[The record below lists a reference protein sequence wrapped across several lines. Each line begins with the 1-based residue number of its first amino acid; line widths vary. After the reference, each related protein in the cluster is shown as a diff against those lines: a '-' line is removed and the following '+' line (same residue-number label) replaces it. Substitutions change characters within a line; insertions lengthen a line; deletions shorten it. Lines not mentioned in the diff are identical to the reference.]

1 MITAREIIT
10 SLFGAWR
17 LAQFQADGLRYLDAS
32 RDGARRSFWAAVIA
46 LPAAIPLILLRLSM
60 FPPRDDD
67 LRVACIELVGYV
79 IGWVAFPVVAQIAAR
94 IAEREQHF
102 ARVVCAYNWTS
113 LLQIGVL
120 LLSTP
125 ISAAGI
131 LPPAVEILFELGVR
145 AALIAYLAFT
155 IRVALDVP
163 WPAAI
168 GLALVEFFLGI
179 SVFRT
184 VITLEDAWPMLPGA
198 V

>member
-1 MITAREIIT
+1 MITVREVVT

-32 RDGARRSFWAAVIA
+32 REGARRSFWAALLA
-46 LPAAIPLILLRLSM
+46 LPAAIPLTLIRLSM
-60 FPPRDDD
+60 FPPRDDE
-67 LRVACIELVGYV
+67 LRVFFIEAVAYV
-79 IGWVAFPVVAQIAAR
+79 IGWAAFPVVAQIAAR

-113 LLQIGVL
+113 LLQICVL
-120 LLSTP
+120 LVCAP

-131 LPPAVEILFELGVR
+131 LPTGIEMLFELGVR

-155 IRVALDVP
+155 IRVALDVA

-184 VITLEDAWPMLPGA
+184 VITLEDAWPLALGA
-198 V
+198 A

>member
-1 MITAREIIT
+1 MITTREIVT

-32 RDGARRSFWAAVIA
+32 REGARRSFWAAVIA
-46 LPAAIPLILLRLSM
+46 LPAAIPLTLIRLSM

-67 LRVACIELVGYV
+67 LRVVLIETVAYV
-79 IGWVAFPVVAQIAAR
+79 IGWAAFPVIAQIAAK

-113 LLQIGVL
+113 LLQVGVL
-120 LLSTP
+120 LLCAP

-131 LPPAVEILFELGVR
+131 LPSAFEIMFELVVR

-155 IRVALDVP
+155 IRVALDVH

-184 VITLEDAWPMLPGA
+184 VLTLEDAWPMVPGA

>member
-1 MITAREIIT
+1 MITTREIVT

-17 LAQFQADGLRYLDAS
+17 LAQFQADGLRYLDGS
-32 RDGARRSFWAAVIA
+32 REGARRSFWAAVIA
-46 LPAAIPLILLRLSM
+46 LPAAIPLTLIRLSM

-67 LRVACIELVGYV
+67 LRVVLIETVAYV
-79 IGWVAFPVVAQIAAR
+79 IGWAAFPVVAQIAAR

-113 LLQIGVL
+113 LLQVGVL
-120 LLSTP
+120 LLCAP

-131 LPPAVEILFELGVR
+131 LPSSLEMLFELAVR

-184 VITLEDAWPMLPGA
+184 VLTLEDAWPLALGA

>member
-1 MITAREIIT
+1 MITSREILT

-17 LAQFQADGLRYLDAS
+17 LAQFKADGLRYLDAS
-32 RDGARRSFWAAVIA
+32 REGAIRSFWAAALA
-46 LPAAIPLILLRLSM
+46 LPAAIPLTLIRLSM

-67 LRVACIELVGYV
+67 LRVVLIEIVAYV
-79 IGWVAFPVVAQIAAR
+79 IGWAAFPVVAQIAAR

-120 LLSTP
+120 LLCAP
-125 ISAAGI
+125 VSAAGI
-131 LPPAVEILFELGVR
+131 LPSGVEMLFELAIR

-184 VITLEDAWPMLPGA
+184 VITLEDAWPLALGA
-198 V
+198 A